1 MNTMGARPFIKWAGG
16 KNQLLM
22 VIGPLLPPKIKTYYE
37 PLLGGGAVF
46 WHMAN
51 TRTFERAVLNDKNL
65 ELIQVYGTIR
75 DQPEALIAALN
86 RHREKAWNTREYFN
100 EIRAM
105 DISTLDIVE
114 RSARM
119 IYLNRTCYNG
129 LYRVNKAGHF
139 NTPFGDYKNPSLV
152 DSGNIRAC
160 SEALGYKVFSSQ
172 EDLSKESTRK
182 VSLYHDDFTKVF
194 FDAGAGDVVYFDPPY
209 VPISDTS
216 NFLAYTADGFDV
228 VDQSRLAI
236 LFRRLASMDVS
247 CILSNS
253 DTEIVRKT
261 YQGFEIIPVKA
272 KRNINSKGDSRG
284 VVGEVLVIHRGAAH
298 KKTQS

>member
-1 MNTMGARPFIKWAGG
+1 MTTTGARPFIKWAGG
-16 KNQLLM
+16 KNQLLP
-22 VIGPLLPPKIKTYYE
+22 VIGPLIPSKIRTYYE
-37 PLLGGGAVF
+37 PFLGGGAVF

-51 TRTFERAVLNDKNL
+51 TRTFERAVLNDQNL

-75 DQPEALIAALN
+75 DQPEALVAALN

-119 IYLNRTCYNG
+119 IYLNRTCFNG

-139 NTPFGDYKNPSLV
+139 NTPFGDYKNPNLV

-160 SEALGYKVFSSQ
+160 SEALGH
-172 EDLSKESTRK
+172 K
-182 VSLYHDDFTKVF
+182 VSYLHEDGLTQGTKPKVALYHDDFPKVF

-209 VPISDTS
+209 VPVSETS
-216 NFLAYTADGFDV
+216 NFLAYTADGFGG

-253 DTEIVRKT
+253 DTEEVRKT
-261 YQGFEIIPVKA
+261 YEGFEIIPVKA
-272 KRNINSKGDSRG
+272 KRNINSKGDGRG
-284 VVGEVLVIHRGAAH
+284 VVGEVIVIHRGAAH
-298 KKTQS
+298 KKT